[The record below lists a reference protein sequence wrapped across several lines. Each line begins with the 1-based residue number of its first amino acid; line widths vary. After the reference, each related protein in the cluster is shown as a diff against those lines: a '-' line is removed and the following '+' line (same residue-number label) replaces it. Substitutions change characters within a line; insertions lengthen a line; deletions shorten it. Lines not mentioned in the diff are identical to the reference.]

1 MTHRETLY
9 TNYEDAL
16 FTLMMDSVA
25 QSEGERLL
33 LENAR
38 LNQDPDAA
46 LPESLLR
53 RCQKTIDRAFAKQK
67 RKATGRAT
75 KKVFKVLPLVAVI
88 VATMAVLAYAAFPEF
103 RSGVLNLMLKHN
115 ASSIDWSFVDDTG
128 IDAQS
133 AIPESP
139 TFMAELPEGYE
150 LFNYWNNSDMEQ
162 ADYRSKT
169 AEDGR
174 IIISVLHG
182 ENASANTDIQESDY
196 YEQIL
201 IQKYL
206 AMLIVKDGQ
215 TCITW
220 GDPNIPCYVMLR
232 TTGMDFSIAKQIA
245 ESIIVQELQEK

>member
-103 RSGVLNLMLKHN
+103 RSDVLNLMLKHN

-128 IDAQS
+128 TDAQS

-139 TFMAELPEGYE
+139 TFMVELPEGYE
-150 LFNYWNNSDMEQ
+150 LFDYWNNDAMEQ

-169 AEDGR
+169 AEDGC
-174 IIISVLHG
+174 ISISVLHG
-182 ENASANTDIQESDY
+182 ENTSTNTDIQESDY

-201 IQKYL
+201 IHGYEAILTIKNG
-206 AMLIVKDGQ
+206 LIR
-215 TCITW
+215 ITW
-220 GDPNIPCYVMLR
+220 GDPDIQCYV
-232 TTGMDFSIAKQIA
+232 TIKITGMDFAAAKQVA
-245 ESIIVQELQEK
+245 ESVIVQELQEK

>member
-53 RCQKTIDRAFAKQK
+53 RCQKTIDQAFAKQT
-67 RKATGRAT
+67 RKTAGRAT
-75 KKVFKVLPLVAVI
+75 KKIVKLLPFVAIII
-88 VATMAVLAYAAFPEF
+88 VMMAVLAYAAFPEF

-115 ASSIDWSFVDDTG
+115 ASSIDWSFEDDNG

-133 AIPESP
+133 DVPESP
-139 TFMAELPEGYE
+139 TFSVGLPEGYV
-150 LFNYWNNSDMEQ
+150 LVDYWNNDAMEQ
-162 ADYRSKT
+162 ADYQSKT
-169 AEDGR
+169 AEDEC
-174 IIISVLHG
+174 ISISVLHG
-182 ENASANTDIQESDY
+182 EYTSTNTDIQESDY

-201 IQKYL
+201 IQKYS
-206 AMLIVKDGQ
+206 AMLIVKDEQ

-220 GDPNIPCYVMLR
+220 GDPDIPCYVTLR
-232 TTGMDFSIAKQIA
+232 ATGMDITAAKQLA
-245 ESIIVQELQEK
+245 ESVIVQELQEK

>member
-67 RKATGRAT
+67 RKATGRIT
-75 KKVFKVLPLVAVI
+75 KKIVKFLPFVAIII
-88 VATMAVLAYAAFPEF
+88 VMMAVLAYAAFPEF

-115 ASSIDWSFVDDTG
+115 ASSIDWSFVDDNG

-133 AIPESP
+133 DIPESP
-139 TFMAELPEGYE
+139 TFTVELPEGYV
-150 LFNYWNNSDMEQ
+150 LVAYSNSTQTEEAIYLNQYDE
-162 ADYRSKT
+162 
-169 AEDGR
+169 AES
-174 IIISVLHG
+174 IIISVLHSAFTT
-182 ENASANTDIQESDY
+182 ASSDIEDADY
-196 YEQIL
+196 YEQTTVQEYKAVL
-201 IQKYL
+201 T
-206 AMLIVKDGQ
+206 VKDGL
-215 TCITW
+215 TRLIW
-220 GDPNIPCYVMLR
+220 GSDDIPCYVVLE
-232 TTGMDFSIAKQIA
+232 TTNPDFDAVKQIA
-245 ESIIVQELQEK
+245 ESVIVQELQGK